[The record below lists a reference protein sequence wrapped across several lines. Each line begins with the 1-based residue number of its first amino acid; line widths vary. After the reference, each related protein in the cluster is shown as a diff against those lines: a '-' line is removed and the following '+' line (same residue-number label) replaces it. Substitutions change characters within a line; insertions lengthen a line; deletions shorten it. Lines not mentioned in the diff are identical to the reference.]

1 MICYLST
8 MHHSYIFSYSI
19 LSSLNPRPVQ
29 ALVCSTFPKIHQHS
43 RIISKVASIVGYA
56 DGMLC
61 SSSICLSSFGVDCFP
76 RVIRCVVLVATY
88 RQSAKSTRF
97 QFRNPNPEA
106 FRYPP
111 PFIHSAVVTTARMV
125 GGKRKSTLVSK
136 IVQTERRTGTIRRDA
151 VTAAVGSLFRFAGC
165 CTVVAPG
172 TGGSSLVVGR
182 PCRGG

>member
-1 MICYLST
+1 MCLCNATYAIQMICYLST

-111 PFIHSAVVTTARMV
+111 PFIQPSSPLPGWLV
-125 GGKRKSTLVSK
+125 GNEKVH
-136 IVQTERRTGTIRRDA
+136 
-151 VTAAVGSLFRFAGC
+151 
-165 CTVVAPG
+165 
-172 TGGSSLVVGR
+172 
-182 PCRGG
+182 